1 LLVKLV
7 LTLIYTDYKRAKLHD
22 EWLHGFAGLP
32 LTRWQIIL
40 THFEIY

>member
-1 LLVKLV
+1 LLVKV
-7 LTLIYTDYKRAKLHD
+7 VFFYTDYKRAKLHD
-22 EWLHGFAGLP
+22 EFLHGFAGLP